1 MARRAQPRLDLYSAI
16 LSKIMS
22 GEFPAGQRLVEEE
35 LARTYHVSR
44 TPVREALVALVKDGV
59 VSRIRNRGV
68 RVTSFTSDDVE
79 QLYDIRGLLE
89 CLAVRTAVRNL
100 RLDDLLRIQR
110 RLRFLKTHK
119 APNWHEQQA
128 EIDLEL
134 HRLILHHSGNRHLFS
149 LAENT
154 SRLIH
159 SLRFLAWQDK
169 KRAHEATEEHLA
181 IVEALVRRDAKLA
194 EKVLRNHIEAA
205 KRALLEIF
213 SVGNENGRYLRFRGK
228 EDHGQKW
235 ENHRRGVV
243 TGVFPPQA

>member
-22 GEFPAGQRLVEEE
+22 GEFPAGQRLVEED

-68 RVTSFTSDDVE
+68 RVASFTSDDVE

-100 RLDDLLRIQR
+100 RLDDLLRIRR

-159 SLRFLAWQDK
+159 SLRFLAWQ
-169 KRAHEATEEHLA
+169 HEANEKHRSLDETRAYEGAEEHLA

-194 EKVLRNHIEAA
+194 EKVLRNHIEAS
-205 KRALLEIF
+205 KRALLA
-213 SVGNENGRYLRFRGK
+213 LLL
-228 EDHGQKW
+228 
-235 ENHRRGVV
+235 
-243 TGVFPPQA
+243 